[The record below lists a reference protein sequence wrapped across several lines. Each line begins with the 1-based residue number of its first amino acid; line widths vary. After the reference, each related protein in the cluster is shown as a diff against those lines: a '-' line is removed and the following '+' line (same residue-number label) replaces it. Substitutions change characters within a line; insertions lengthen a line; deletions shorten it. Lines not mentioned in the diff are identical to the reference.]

1 MSNDQNQKLHSPLKS
16 KYVLI
21 TDPKVLEK
29 IKAEEEEAIKKGE
42 QVLYIAPNETEET
55 FDQEI
60 ISGSGHDLKKSSEEV
75 GQLRPLEVA
84 IWFGD
89 PNKDSQNS
97 NERIHRR
104 IINGRHRHRADPTW
118 RREYYDF
125 AGFATE
131 DKPLAPAIEY
141 HLAKGHFDMQKKA
154 TKGERTVW
162 TRNMC
167 VLGMKNGISKADC
180 CNWVVQLANA
190 QGISNENSIREVCDE
205 QFKNKEMSKRK
216 LDKTFESKGIDT
228 KEIKK
233 LKKVAGEK
241 YVEME
246 AKKLRL
252 ETENTQYQKEILA
265 LKEDNSKTMKINDD
279 LQQQLRLVANI
290 QQEHLCKKCGT
301 VSEIK
306 VDASTGKVNISQKK

>member
-1 MSNDQNQKLHSPLKS
+1 MSEDQKLQSPLKS
-16 KYVLI
+16 KYLLI
-21 TDPKVLEK
+21 TDPKILEK
-29 IKAEEEEAIKKGE
+29 IKAEEDEAKKKGE
-42 QVLYIAPNETEET
+42 QVLYIAPNETDET

-60 ISGSGHDLKKSSEEV
+60 IAGRGHDYKKSSDEV
-75 GQLRPLEVA
+75 GQLRPLEIA

-89 PNKDSQNS
+89 PNKNSQNS

-104 IINGRHRHRADPTW
+104 ILNGRHRYRDVPDW

-125 AGFATE
+125 SGFATE
-131 DKPLAPAIEY
+131 EKPLAPAIEY
-141 HLAKGHFDMQKKA
+141 NLAKGHFDMQKKA
-154 TKGERTVW
+154 TKMERTVW

-167 VLGMKNGISKADC
+167 ELGMKSGIGKADC
-180 CNWVVQLANA
+180 CNWVVQLATA

-241 YVEME
+241 FVEME
-246 AKKLRL
+246 AKKLKL
-252 ETENTQYQKEILA
+252 ETENTQYQKEIIGLQ
-265 LKEDNSKTMKINDD
+265 EDNSKTMKINDD
-279 LQQQLRLVANI
+279 LQQQLRVVANVTN
-290 QQEHLCKKCGT
+290 EHKCKKCGT
-301 VSEIK
+301 LTDIK
-306 VDASTGKVNISQKK
+306 VDASTGKIIISVKK